1 MDDGALVAAAIST
14 NECLVR
20 DHVTFG
26 DSGAICIRATSQP
39 LISSNERDDTQEGRR
54 NVRCS

>member
-1 MDDGALVAAAIST
+1 MNDDAVVAAAISA
-14 NECLVR
+14 NVCLVR

>member
-1 MDDGALVAAAIST
+1 MNDDAVVAAAISA
-14 NECLVR
+14 NVCLVR

-39 LISSNERDDTQEGRR
+39 LISSNERDDTQEG
-54 NVRCS
+54 

>member
-1 MDDGALVAAAIST
+1 MDDGALVAAAISA
-14 NECLVR
+14 NVCLVR

-39 LISSNERDDTQEGRR
+39 LISSNERDDTQEGQR
-54 NVRCS
+54 NVRRS